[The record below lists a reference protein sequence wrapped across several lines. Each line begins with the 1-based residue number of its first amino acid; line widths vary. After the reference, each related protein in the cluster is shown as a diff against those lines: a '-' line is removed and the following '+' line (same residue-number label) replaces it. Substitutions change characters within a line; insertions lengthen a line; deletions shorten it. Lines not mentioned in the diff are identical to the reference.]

1 MHSYTVKRET
11 SSTDKIIEKIIPGGE
26 IIFSKFTRNE
36 LTQQVFFKDFTCK
49 EPVNVILRF
58 LDELCF

>member
-11 SSTDKIIEKIIPGGE
+11 SSTDKIIEKIIPDGE

-36 LTQQVFFKDFTCK
+36 LTQQVFFKDFTYK